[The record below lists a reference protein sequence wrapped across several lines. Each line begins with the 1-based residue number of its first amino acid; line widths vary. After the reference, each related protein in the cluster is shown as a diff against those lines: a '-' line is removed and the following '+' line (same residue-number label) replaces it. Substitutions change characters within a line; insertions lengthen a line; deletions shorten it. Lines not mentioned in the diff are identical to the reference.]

1 MGNRLNN
8 FTIFFNEGRE
18 FNLRNANHYKGITGL
33 YFIYNTEL
41 EVRYPFHESKLIY
54 IGMSEKRT
62 NSISSRLHGHLE
74 GKSGNEG
81 LISYGKANDLR
92 VTVLNSQMFQS
103 VWKLGIEALESY
115 FILDFVKKYGVYPI
129 CNNKSGYEI
138 LETVQTERFSID
150 WSFFEK

>member
-1 MGNRLNN
+1 
-8 FTIFFNEGRE
+8 
-18 FNLRNANHYKGITGL
+18 
-33 YFIYNTEL
+33 
-41 EVRYPFHESKLIY
+41 
-54 IGMSEKRT
+54 MSEKRT
-62 NSISSRLHGHLE
+62 NSISSRLQGHLE
-74 GKSGNEG
+74 GKTGNEG

-103 VWKLGIEALESY
+103 VWKLGVEALESY

-138 LETVQTERFSID
+138 LETVQTERFSIV